1 MVKPEG
7 VSLTAEP
14 EGPVPSES
22 PVARPVLHVDG
33 QLVEGLVVH
42 VGQGPD
48 EDVAQPELSVEVP
61 EADLVILPAPRCRE
75 KVMTISDDFVE

>member
-7 VSLTAEP
+7 VSLTAES
-14 EGPVPSES
+14 EGPVPSEP
-22 PVARPVLHVDG
+22 PVTRPVLHVDG

-61 EADLVILPAPRCRE
+61 EADLIILPAPRCRE
-75 KVMTISDDFVE
+75 KVITISDDFLK

>member
-1 MVKPEG
+1 MVEPEG
-7 VSLTAEP
+7 VSLTPEP
-14 EGPVPSES
+14 EGSVAGKPPVP
-22 PVARPVLHVDG
+22 RPVLHVDG

-75 KVMTISDDFVE
+75 KVTTISDDFV